1 VLLYVL
7 AYISI
12 IKYNNNKVWRIF
24 YIIIG
29 FISIYKIFGVIFGV
43 PTIAA
48 LISIIV
54 IIIAIVIMYLLD
66 IENKL
71 TLTFISFAVL
81 IPYYNLVSL
90 EFSDFDELYVLP
102 FVIYTFVFTEVVS
115 FKNETNRKLT
125 TIIPTSVLSIF
136 IISFSNNVPSIIFD
150 VIYSLLLI
158 MLGLYRKYS
167 YFIYFGVI
175 LIVLTVLIQLFTI
188 LDSIA
193 VVIALIILGFILIG
207 IGVYLEIKKNN
218 KQ

>member
-1 VLLYVL
+1 
-7 AYISI
+7 
-12 IKYNNNKVWRIF
+12 
-24 YIIIG
+24 
-29 FISIYKIFGVIFGV
+29 
-43 PTIAA
+43 
-48 LISIIV
+48 
-54 IIIAIVIMYLLD
+54 M
-66 IENKL
+66 
-71 TLTFISFAVL
+71 TFISFAVL

-90 EFSDFDELYVLP
+90 EFSNFDELYVLP

-115 FKNETNRKLT
+115 FKDETNKKLT
-125 TIIPTSVLSIF
+125 TIIPISVLSIF